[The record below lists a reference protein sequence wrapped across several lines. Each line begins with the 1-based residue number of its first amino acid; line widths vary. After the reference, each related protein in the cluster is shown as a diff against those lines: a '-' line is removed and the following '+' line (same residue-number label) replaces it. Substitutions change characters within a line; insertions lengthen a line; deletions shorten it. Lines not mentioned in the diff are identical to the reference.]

1 MNLLKIE
8 IDEIHCGG
16 ATVKMP
22 IDFDIHTNH
31 WLGVHGGALAALAD
45 TVMGITGA
53 SVGEVVQTLSSI
65 SILSAICQVRG
76 RRSLKSQVKHHGQ
89 TTMVIMAEMTD
100 EQNNLLVAIIVDYAL
115 SPDILMKYPEN
126 GNEGAKYY
134 KHFWVWKSPHYLY
147 HCAMNPNSVIA
158 AISNV

>member
-1 MNLLKIE
+1 MNTVTDVAAHIKQIWSSSAFMNLLKIE

-53 SVGEVVQTLSSI
+53 SVGEVVQTLSFNINFI
-65 SILSAICQVRG
+65 SNLPGTGTAIV
-76 RRSLKSQVKHHGQ
+76 KSQVKHHGQ

-100 EQNNLLVAIIVDYAL
+100 EQNNLL
-115 SPDILMKYPEN
+115 
-126 GNEGAKYY
+126 
-134 KHFWVWKSPHYLY
+134 
-147 HCAMNPNSVIA
+147 A
-158 AISNV
+158 AITTTRFIAGHFNEIPREW

>member
-45 TVMGITGA
+45 AVMGITGA
-53 SVGEVVQTLSSI
+53 SVGEVVQTLSFNINFI
-65 SILSAICQVRG
+65 SNLPGTGTAIV
-76 RRSLKSQVKHHGQ
+76 KSQVKHHGQ

-100 EQNNLLVAIIVDYAL
+100 EQNNLLAALRRLCL
-115 SPDILMKYPEN
+115 SPDILMRYPEN
-126 GNEGAKYY
+126 GNEGMKY
-134 KHFWVWKSPHYLY
+134 
-147 HCAMNPNSVIA
+147 
-158 AISNV
+158 

>member
-1 MNLLKIE
+1 MNTVTDVAAHIKQIWSSSAFMNLLKIE

-45 TVMGITGA
+45 AVMGITGA
-53 SVGEVVQTLSSI
+53 SVGEVVQTLSVNINFI
-65 SILSAICQVRG
+65 SNLPGTGTAIV
-76 RRSLKSQVKHHGQ
+76 KSQVKHHGQ

-100 EQNNLLVAIIVDYAL
+100 EQNNLL
-115 SPDILMKYPEN
+115 
-126 GNEGAKYY
+126 
-134 KHFWVWKSPHYLY
+134 
-147 HCAMNPNSVIA
+147 A
-158 AISNV
+158 AI

>member
-1 MNLLKIE
+1 MNTVTDVAAHIKQIWSSSAFMNLLKIE

-45 TVMGITGA
+45 AVMGITGA
-53 SVGEVVQTLSSI
+53 SVGEVVQTLSVNINFI
-65 SILSAICQVRG
+65 SNLPGTGTAIV
-76 RRSLKSQVKHHGQ
+76 KSQVKHHGQ

-100 EQNNLLVAIIVDYAL
+100 EQNNLLAALRRLCL
-115 SPDILMKYPEN
+115 SPDILMRYPEN
-126 GNEGAKYY
+126 GNEGMKY
-134 KHFWVWKSPHYLY
+134 
-147 HCAMNPNSVIA
+147 
-158 AISNV
+158 

>member
-1 MNLLKIE
+1 MNTVTDVAAHIKQIWSSSAFMNLLKIE

-45 TVMGITGA
+45 AVMGITGA
-53 SVGEVVQTLSSI
+53 SVGEVVQTLSFNINFI
-65 SILSAICQVRG
+65 SNLPGTGTAIV
-76 RRSLKSQVKHHGQ
+76 KSQVKHHGQ

-100 EQNNLLVAIIVDYAL
+100 EQNNLLSAITTTMFIA
-115 SPDILMKYPEN
+115 
-126 GNEGAKYY
+126 GHFNEIPRE
-134 KHFWVWKSPHYLY
+134 W
-147 HCAMNPNSVIA
+147 
-158 AISNV
+158 

>member
-1 MNLLKIE
+1 MNTVTDVAAHIKQIWSSSAFMNLLKIE

-45 TVMGITGA
+45 AVMGITGA
-53 SVGEVVQTLSSI
+53 SVGEVVQTLSFNINFI
-65 SILSAICQVRG
+65 SNLPGTGTAIV
-76 RRSLKSQVKHHGQ
+76 KSQVKHHGQ

-100 EQNNLLVAIIVDYAL
+100 EQNNLL
-115 SPDILMKYPEN
+115 
-126 GNEGAKYY
+126 
-134 KHFWVWKSPHYLY
+134 
-147 HCAMNPNSVIA
+147 A
-158 AISNV
+158 AITTTMFIADHFNEIPREW

>member
-1 MNLLKIE
+1 MNTVTDVAAHIKQIWSSSAFMNLLKIE

-53 SVGEVVQTLSSI
+53 SVGEVVQTLSFNINFI
-65 SILSAICQVRG
+65 SNLPGTGTAIV
-76 RRSLKSQVKHHGQ
+76 KSQVKHHGQ

-100 EQNNLLVAIIVDYAL
+100 EQNNLL
-115 SPDILMKYPEN
+115 
-126 GNEGAKYY
+126 
-134 KHFWVWKSPHYLY
+134 
-147 HCAMNPNSVIA
+147 A
-158 AISNV
+158 AITMTMFIAGHFNEIPREW

>member
-1 MNLLKIE
+1 MNTVTDVAVHIKQIWSSSAFMNLLKIE

-45 TVMGITGA
+45 AVMGITGA
-53 SVGEVVQTLSSI
+53 SVGEVVQTLSFNINFI
-65 SILSAICQVRG
+65 SNLPGTGTAIV
-76 RRSLKSQVKHHGQ
+76 KSQVKHHGQ

-100 EQNNLLVAIIVDYAL
+100 EQNNLLTAITTTMFIA
-115 SPDILMKYPEN
+115 
-126 GNEGAKYY
+126 GHFNEIPRE
-134 KHFWVWKSPHYLY
+134 W
-147 HCAMNPNSVIA
+147 
-158 AISNV
+158 

>member
-1 MNLLKIE
+1 MNTVTDVAAHIKQIWSSSAFMNLLKIE

-45 TVMGITGA
+45 AVMGITGA
-53 SVGEVVQTLSSI
+53 SVGEVVQTLSFNINFI
-65 SILSAICQVRG
+65 SNLPGTGTAIV
-76 RRSLKSQVKHHGQ
+76 KSQVKHHGQ

-100 EQNNLLVAIIVDYAL
+100 EQNNLL
-115 SPDILMKYPEN
+115 
-126 GNEGAKYY
+126 
-134 KHFWVWKSPHYLY
+134 
-147 HCAMNPNSVIA
+147 A
-158 AISNV
+158 AITI

>member
-1 MNLLKIE
+1 MNTVTDVAAHIKQIWSSSAFMNLLKIE

-53 SVGEVVQTLSSI
+53 SVGEVVQTLSFNINFI
-65 SILSAICQVRG
+65 SNLPGTGTAIV
-76 RRSLKSQVKHHGQ
+76 KSQVKHHGQ

-100 EQNNLLVAIIVDYAL
+100 EQNNLLAAITTTMFIC
-115 SPDILMKYPEN
+115 PDILMKYPEN
-126 GNEGAKYY
+126 GNEGMKY
-134 KHFWVWKSPHYLY
+134 
-147 HCAMNPNSVIA
+147 
-158 AISNV
+158 

>member
-1 MNLLKIE
+1 MNTVTDVAAHIKQIWSSSAFMNLLKIE

-45 TVMGITGA
+45 AVMGITGA
-53 SVGEVVQTLSSI
+53 SVGEVVQTLSFNINFI
-65 SILSAICQVRG
+65 SNLPGTGTAIV
-76 RRSLKSQVKHHGQ
+76 KSQVKHHGQ

-100 EQNNLLVAIIVDYAL
+100 EQNNLL
-115 SPDILMKYPEN
+115 
-126 GNEGAKYY
+126 
-134 KHFWVWKSPHYLY
+134 
-147 HCAMNPNSVIA
+147 A
-158 AISNV
+158 AITKTMFIAGHFNEIPREW

>member
-1 MNLLKIE
+1 MNTVTDVAAHIKQIWSSSAFMNLLKIE

-45 TVMGITGA
+45 AVMGITGA
-53 SVGEVVQTLSSI
+53 SVGEVVQTLSFNINFI
-65 SILSAICQVRG
+65 SNLPGTGTAIV
-76 RRSLKSQVKHHGQ
+76 KSQVKHHGQ

-100 EQNNLLVAIIVDYAL
+100 EQNNLLAALRRLCL
-115 SPDILMKYPEN
+115 SPDILMRYPEN
-126 GNEGAKYY
+126 GNEG
-134 KHFWVWKSPHYLY
+134 
-147 HCAMNPNSVIA
+147 MNY
-158 AISNV
+158 

>member
-1 MNLLKIE
+1 MNTVTDVAAHIKQIWSSSAFMNLLKIE

-53 SVGEVVQTLSSI
+53 SVGEVVQTLSFNINFI
-65 SILSAICQVRG
+65 SNLPGTGTAIV
-76 RRSLKSQVKHHGQ
+76 KSQVKHHGQ

-100 EQNNLLVAIIVDYAL
+100 EQNNLL
-115 SPDILMKYPEN
+115 
-126 GNEGAKYY
+126 
-134 KHFWVWKSPHYLY
+134 
-147 HCAMNPNSVIA
+147 A
-158 AISNV
+158 AITTTMFIAGQHFNEIPREW

>member
-1 MNLLKIE
+1 MNTVTDVAAHIKQIWSSSAFMNLLKIE

-45 TVMGITGA
+45 AVMGITGA
-53 SVGEVVQTLSSI
+53 SVGEVVQTLSFNINFI
-65 SILSAICQVRG
+65 SNLPGTGTAIV
-76 RRSLKSQVKHHGQ
+76 KSQVKHHGQ

-100 EQNNLLVAIIVDYAL
+100 EQNNLLAQL
-115 SPDILMKYPEN
+115 CSSPDILMRYPEN
-126 GNEGAKYY
+126 GKEGMKY
-134 KHFWVWKSPHYLY
+134 
-147 HCAMNPNSVIA
+147 
-158 AISNV
+158 

>member
-1 MNLLKIE
+1 MNTVTDVAAHIKQIWSSSAFMNLLKIE

-53 SVGEVVQTLSSI
+53 SVGEVVQTLSFNINFI
-65 SILSAICQVRG
+65 SNLPGTGTAIV
-76 RRSLKSQVKHHGQ
+76 KSQVKHHGQ

-100 EQNNLLVAIIVDYAL
+100 EQNNWLLLRRLCL

-126 GNEGAKYY
+126 GNEGMKY
-134 KHFWVWKSPHYLY
+134 
-147 HCAMNPNSVIA
+147 
-158 AISNV
+158 

>member
-1 MNLLKIE
+1 MNTVTDVAAHIKQIWSSSAFMSLLKIE

-45 TVMGITGA
+45 AVMGITGA
-53 SVGEVVQTLSSI
+53 SVGEVVQTLSFNINFI
-65 SILSAICQVRG
+65 SNLPGTGTAIV
-76 RRSLKSQVKHHGQ
+76 KSQVKHHGQ

-100 EQNNLLVAIIVDYAL
+100 EQNNLLASLRRLCL
-115 SPDILMKYPEN
+115 SPDILMRYPEN
-126 GNEGAKYY
+126 GNEGMKY
-134 KHFWVWKSPHYLY
+134 
-147 HCAMNPNSVIA
+147 
-158 AISNV
+158 

>member
-1 MNLLKIE
+1 MNTVTDVAAHIKQIWSSSAFMNLLKIE

-53 SVGEVVQTLSSI
+53 SVGEVVQTLSFNINFI
-65 SILSAICQVRG
+65 SNLPGTGTAIV
-76 RRSLKSQVKHHGQ
+76 KSQVKHHGQ

-100 EQNNLLVAIIVDYAL
+100 EQNNLL
-115 SPDILMKYPEN
+115 
-126 GNEGAKYY
+126 
-134 KHFWVWKSPHYLY
+134 
-147 HCAMNPNSVIA
+147 A
-158 AISNV
+158 AITTMFIAGHFNEIPREW

>member
-1 MNLLKIE
+1 MNTVTDVAVHIKQIWSSSAFMNLLKIE

-45 TVMGITGA
+45 AVMGITGA
-53 SVGEVVQTLSSI
+53 SVGEVVQTLSFNINFI
-65 SILSAICQVRG
+65 SNLPGTGTAIV
-76 RRSLKSQVKHHGQ
+76 KSQVKHHGQ

-100 EQNNLLVAIIVDYAL
+100 EQNNLLAALRRLCL
-115 SPDILMKYPEN
+115 SPDILMRYPEN
-126 GNEGAKYY
+126 GNEGMKY
-134 KHFWVWKSPHYLY
+134 
-147 HCAMNPNSVIA
+147 
-158 AISNV
+158 

>member
-1 MNLLKIE
+1 MNTVTDVAAHIKQIWSSSAFMNLLKIE

-45 TVMGITGA
+45 AVMGITGA
-53 SVGEVVQTLSSI
+53 SVGEVVQTLSFNINFI
-65 SILSAICQVRG
+65 SNLPGTGTAIV
-76 RRSLKSQVKHHGQ
+76 KSQVKHHGQ

-100 EQNNLLVAIIVDYAL
+100 EQNNRL
-115 SPDILMKYPEN
+115 
-126 GNEGAKYY
+126 
-134 KHFWVWKSPHYLY
+134 
-147 HCAMNPNSVIA
+147 A
-158 AISNV
+158 AITTTMFIAGHFNEIPREW

>member
-1 MNLLKIE
+1 MNTVTDVAAHIKQIWSSSAFMNLLKIE

-16 ATVKMP
+16 ATVKMR

-53 SVGEVVQTLSSI
+53 SVGEVVQTLSFNINFI
-65 SILSAICQVRG
+65 SNLPGTGTAIV
-76 RRSLKSQVKHHGQ
+76 KSQVKHHGQ

-100 EQNNLLVAIIVDYAL
+100 EQNNLLAVITTTMFIA
-115 SPDILMKYPEN
+115 
-126 GNEGAKYY
+126 GHFNEIPRE
-134 KHFWVWKSPHYLY
+134 W
-147 HCAMNPNSVIA
+147 
-158 AISNV
+158 

>member
-1 MNLLKIE
+1 MNTVTDVAAHIKQIWSSSAFMNLLKIE

-45 TVMGITGA
+45 AVMGITGA
-53 SVGEVVQTLSSI
+53 SVGEVVQTLSFNINFI
-65 SILSAICQVRG
+65 SNLPGTGTAIV
-76 RRSLKSQVKHHGQ
+76 KSQVKHHGQ

-100 EQNNLLVAIIVDYAL
+100 EQNNLL
-115 SPDILMKYPEN
+115 
-126 GNEGAKYY
+126 
-134 KHFWVWKSPHYLY
+134 
-147 HCAMNPNSVIA
+147 A
-158 AISNV
+158 AITTSMFIAGHINEIPREW

>member
-45 TVMGITGA
+45 AVMGITGA
-53 SVGEVVQTLSSI
+53 SVGEVVQTLSFNINFI
-65 SILSAICQVRG
+65 SNLPGTGMAIV
-76 RRSLKSQVKHHGQ
+76 KSQVKHHGQ

-100 EQNNLLVAIIVDYAL
+100 EQGKLL
-115 SPDILMKYPEN
+115 
-126 GNEGAKYY
+126 
-134 KHFWVWKSPHYLY
+134 
-147 HCAMNPNSVIA
+147 A
-158 AISNV
+158 AITTTMFIAGHFNEIPREW

>member
-1 MNLLKIE
+1 MNTVTDVAAHIKQIWSSSAFMNLLKIE

-45 TVMGITGA
+45 AVMGITGA
-53 SVGEVVQTLSSI
+53 SVGEVVQTLSFNINFI
-65 SILSAICQVRG
+65 SNLPGTGTAIV
-76 RRSLKSQVKHHGQ
+76 KSQVKHHGQ

-100 EQNNLLVAIIVDYAL
+100 EQNNLLAALRRLCL
-115 SPDILMKYPEN
+115 SPDILMRYPEN
-126 GNEGAKYY
+126 GNEGMRY
-134 KHFWVWKSPHYLY
+134 
-147 HCAMNPNSVIA
+147 
-158 AISNV
+158 